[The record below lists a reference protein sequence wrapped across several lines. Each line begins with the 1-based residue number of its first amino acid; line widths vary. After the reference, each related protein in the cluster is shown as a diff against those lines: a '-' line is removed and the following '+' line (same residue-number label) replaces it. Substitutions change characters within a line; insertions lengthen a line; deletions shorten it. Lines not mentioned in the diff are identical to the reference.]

1 MSTVLTDCQRAL
13 SQTGAA
19 AMLDPDGIEALP
31 AVRWKMKN
39 LEQMRAPSHLQAYK
53 KLEDVLHRLGR
64 DEELE

>member
-1 MSTVLTDCQRAL
+1 
-13 SQTGAA
+13 
-19 AMLDPDGIEALP
+19 MLDPDGIEALP